1 MTIGFGVFLSLSA
14 SFLSASLSASLGS
27 GSSTTSTNRLLSG
40 DHAYS
45 DTPPLISVSFTA
57 SPPARFSS
65 QICAPFDPWRDERKA
80 RYFPSGL
87 QRGDDSDSGVDV
99 TWICCCPSQLTIHTS
114 VSFLS
119 VSLMARATVYAT
131 HLPSGERCGSRTS
144 LRL

>member
-14 SFLSASLSASLGS
+14 SFLSESVSASAGS

-40 DHAYS
+40 DQAYS
-45 DTPPLISVSFTA
+45 ETPPLMSVSFTA

-65 QICAPFDPWRDERKA
+65 QICDPFEPCRDDRNA

-99 TWICCCPSQLTIHTS
+99 SCICCWPSQLTIHTS
-114 VSFLS
+114 LSFLS
-119 VSLMARATVYAT
+119 VSLIARATV
-131 HLPSGERCGSRTS
+131 
-144 LRL
+144 